1 MLEGQRRA
9 LMERRRCATIV
20 KVKKRTIRFRKKRR
34 SRSQDRSKR
43 AAPTADAQKVAV
55 TPAVVTEREA
65 PPLVEILKK
74 GPQREVVGV
83 SFRKGGKKY
92 FFDRNGL
99 SLLAGMKVI
108 AETSRGLEFGTVA
121 MESTMVDEE
130 SVVSPL
136 KKVVRIANADDHDR
150 ARHNRDKERIALEC
164 AQDKVKEL
172 SLPMQVIDVEFSFD
186 SSSATFHFV
195 AEERVDFRELVKEL
209 TSYLGRKVQMHQ
221 VGARDEAKFY
231 GGCGVCG
238 RELCCTSF
246 LPSFDPISMK
256 MAKEQSLFLNPL
268 KFSGLCG
275 KLMCCLKYEYEC
287 YKEGREN
294 LPSVGAVVESE
305 KGKGKV
311 TEINVLLQTL
321 TVEFGDGLKVEL
333 RPCEVVVVEDKK
345 KGV

>member
-1 MLEGQRRA
+1 M
-9 LMERRRCATIV
+9 
-20 KVKKRTIRFRKKRR
+20 
-34 SRSQDRSKR
+34 
-43 AAPTADAQKVAV
+43 
-55 TPAVVTEREA
+55 
-65 PPLVEILKK
+65 
-74 GPQREVVGV
+74 VGV

-92 FFDRNGL
+92 FFDPNVLTLRLGV
-99 SLLAGMKVI
+99 KVI
-108 AETSRGLEFGTVA
+108 AETSRGLEFGEITMA
-121 MESTMVDEE
+121 PSMVDED

-136 KKVVRIANADDHDR
+136 KRVVRIANADDHDR
-150 ARHNRDKERIALEC
+150 ARHNRDKEKIALEC

-172 SLPMQVIDVEFSFD
+172 SLPMQIIDVEFSFD

-238 RELCCTSF
+238 RELCCASF

-275 KLMCCLKYEYEC
+275 KLMCCLKYEYEG
-287 YKEGREN
+287 YKEGREK
-294 LPSVGAVVESE
+294 LPSVGAIVECE

-311 TEINVLLQTL
+311 VEVNVLKETL
-321 TVEFGDGLKVEL
+321 TVEFGDGARAEMH
-333 RPCEVVVVEDKK
+333 PFEVVVIEDKK
-345 KGV
+345 KTS

>member
-1 MLEGQRRA
+1 VR
-9 LMERRRCATIV
+9 
-20 KVKKRTIRFRKKRR
+20 KRPIKFRKKRR
-34 SRSQDRSKR
+34 SRPQERPQRPTR
-43 AAPTADAQKVAV
+43 AEVRDKVTIAPAAVAE
-55 TPAVVTEREA
+55 PE
-65 PPLVEILKK
+65 PPPIIEILKAK
-74 GPQREVVGV
+74 PRVEVVGV

-92 FFDRNGL
+92 FFDPSGL
-99 SLLAGMKVI
+99 ALRLGMKVI
-108 AETSRGLEFGTVA
+108 AETSRGLEFGEIT
-121 MESTMVDEE
+121 MEPSMVDED

-136 KKVVRIANADDHDR
+136 RKIARIANADDHDR

-172 SLPMQVIDVEFSFD
+172 SLPMEVIDVEFSFD

-231 GGCGVCG
+231 GGCGICG
-238 RELCCTSF
+238 RELCCASF

-275 KLMCCLKYEYEC
+275 KLMCCLKYEFES
-287 YKEGREN
+287 YKEGKEG
-294 LPSVGAVVESE
+294 LPSVGAIVECAKGRGKVVEVNALSE
-305 KGKGKV
+305 
-311 TEINVLLQTL
+311 TFTVLLEDGQKA
-321 TVEFGDGLKVEL
+321 EFGADD
-333 RPCEVVVVEDKK
+333 VVVIEDKK
-345 KGV
+345 KGPR